1 MKKRTERKQLL
12 IYLIILNSM
21 LVLNFISVV
30 YAQELTAE
38 GVTTIV
44 GDLHPE
50 FIFDSIKKTYEVS
63 SSSLEKGYSADLT
76 EKDAFRLNINERN
89 YYIIIWNITDDGII
103 AVFPGN
109 RFLSFGLNDVI
120 LVDINQ
126 DNKLDI
132 KLELK
137 SIEPYEN
144 LKKVVSIE
152 LKDDEE
158 FIIKSVEEVNDR
170 KANFYIKK
178 FVEKELIPEGDY
190 FELFDLTVRLTKE
203 TIYGV
208 SELGAFVTFENFGEG
223 PSEIDIVYSIINKNG
238 KEVYRGVDSKIV
250 QTEDLVVKNFN
261 FLELPLGKYIL
272 RTEIFY
278 GKNQTG
284 DSEQDFEIIK
294 KPFFFVFKDALI
306 FVGSLIA
313 LFIMVVYLR
322 KHYRK
327 KSAVKEVVD
336 VKKGGD
342 IKKGKVKSE
351 KKALLKK
358 EIEDLGTEIEGSKKR
373 KKIKER
379 GEK

>member
-1 MKKRTERKQLL
+1 MKRRNERKQLL

-50 FIFDSIKKTYEVS
+50 FIFDSIKKTYEIS
-63 SSSLEKGYSADLT
+63 SSSLEKGYSESLT
-76 EKDAFRLNINERN
+76 EKDAFRLEINERN
-89 YYIIIWNITDDGII
+89 YYIIIWNITDEGII

-120 LVDINQ
+120 LVDIDQ

-137 SIEPYEN
+137 SVEPYESS
-144 LKKVVSIE
+144 KKVVSIE

-158 FIIKSVEEVNDR
+158 FIIKSVEEVDDR

-190 FELFDLTVRLTKE
+190 FELFDVTVRLSKE
-203 TIYGV
+203 TIFSI

-238 KEVYRGVDSKIV
+238 KEVYRGVDSKVV
-250 QTEDLVVKNFN
+250 QTEDSVFKNFN

-284 DSEQDFEIIK
+284 ESEQDFEIIK
-294 KPFFFVFKDALI
+294 KPFFSVFKDALI

-327 KSAVKEVVD
+327 KSAIKEVV
-336 VKKGGD
+336 D
-342 IKKGKVKSE
+342 IKKGK
-351 KKALLKK
+351 KASLKK
-358 EIEDLGTEIEGSKKR
+358 EIKDLGTEIEGSKEGG
-373 KKIKER
+373 KK
-379 GEK
+379 